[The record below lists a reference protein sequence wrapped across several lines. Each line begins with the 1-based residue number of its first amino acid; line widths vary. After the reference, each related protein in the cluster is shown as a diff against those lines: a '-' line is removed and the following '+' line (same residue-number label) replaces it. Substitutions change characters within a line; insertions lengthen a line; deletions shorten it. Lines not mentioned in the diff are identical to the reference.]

1 MVGKTKRVFN
11 IIDMFFDRKL
21 DEWES
26 QIPLEQRQR
35 KIQDM
40 EADELDDMLAASND
54 SARQFSLLTAM
65 LAQAE
70 VEVSELEGELA
81 ESVKLEK
88 KTDGPKKEAVVEASE
103 RLAVSFTRA
112 QARLAQLKLKIERAE
127 ELTEEG
133 KAMIYD
139 RAAEMR
145 DDAFNDR
152 FDLMEDNFNKVGK
165 AMNNA
170 VKRQIDVLN
179 KSTDFDS
186 KRAKM
191 HEGVVGDSAEIANEA
206 EVLETLLNAQKAGR
220 KAAKKAVDT
229 GAAELL
235 AKLRGESK

>member
-191 HEGVVGDSAEIANEA
+191 REGVVGDSAEIANEA